1 MNTPAGYQRVDI
13 SIERHHDLIAVVDWG
28 FANHFREDAV
38 ASTTNA
44 IDWSRTRGVEIVD
57 GVDAG
62 ALAGVHGSYAYDM
75 RVPGGGTVPT
85 SGLTIVSVHP
95 AHRRRGIL
103 RSMIADHFARSRAR
117 GEHVSSLI
125 AAETAIYQRF
135 GYALPGPSA
144 RIMLQRGM
152 DLREVPG
159 SADLAV
165 RLETADFAQHA
176 EAVRAVLARD
186 LRPGAHATV
195 SEPILADQFRDP
207 ESMRGKNE
215 LLRIAVVD
223 DAEGPAAFALFQRA
237 LDWETEGPRGTG
249 TVRSWA
255 AATPAA
261 ARRLWSVMTS
271 FDLLSE
277 MQVDSVA
284 LDDHIML
291 LAEDARALKAR
302 LIDKVWVRI
311 LDVPGA
317 LTARTYS
324 ADLDV
329 RIAIDDPLVSE
340 NDHTWAITVRDGV
353 ASVEEAAD
361 AADLRLDIRTLSSI
375 YLGGV
380 TLTKLANAGLVTG
393 SPDVISAVSRAFR
406 GDVMPSGTFY
416 F

>member
-1 MNTPAGYQRVDI
+1 MSTPAGYQRVDI
-13 SIERHHDLIAVVDWG
+13 PAERHHDLLEVLDWG
-28 FANHFREDAV
+28 FANHMRADA
-38 ASTTNA
+38 AALTEKT
-44 IDWSRTRGVEIVD
+44 IDWSRARGVEVLD
-57 GVDAG
+57 GADAG
-62 ALAGVHGSYAYDM
+62 ALAGVHSSYAYDM
-75 RVPGGGTVPT
+75 RVPGGGTVAT

-135 GYALPGPSA
+135 GYALPAPSA
-144 RIMLQRGM
+144 RITLPRGI
-152 DLREVPG
+152 DLRGVAG
-159 SADLAV
+159 DADLSA
-165 RLETADFAQHA
+165 RLETADLERHGST
-176 EAVRAVLARD
+176 VRAVLARD
-186 LRPGAHATV
+186 ARPGAHATV
-195 SEPILADQFRDP
+195 SDPLLADQFTDP
-207 ESMRGKNE
+207 ESQRGTKE
-215 LLRIAVVD
+215 LLRIAVVED
-223 DAEGPAAFALFQRA
+223 SNGPAAFALFQRA
-237 LDWETEGPRGTG
+237 LDWGTNGPNGTG

-261 ARRLWSVMTS
+261 ARRLWTVLTS

-291 LAEDARALKAR
+291 LAEDPRVLKAR
-302 LIDKVWVRI
+302 HIDKVWVRI

-317 LTARTYS
+317 LTARTY
-324 ADLDV
+324 AGDLDLRV
-329 RIAIDDPLVSE
+329 AVDDSLVSA
-340 NDHTWAITVRDGV
+340 NDCTWAITVRDGV
-353 ASVEEAAD
+353 ASVAATD
-361 AADLRLDIRTLSSI
+361 EPADMRLDIRTLSAI

-380 TLTKLANAGLVTG
+380 TLEKLARVGLVDG
-393 SPDVISAVSRAFR
+393 PPEALSAVSRAFR